1 MENIIRKENKLNS
14 LMGKYGKVIIAFSG
28 GIDSTLVLDTAVKVL
43 GKENVI
49 AAVAN
54 SELFTDTEFNSA
66 VKLAKKDGIE
76 VAEVKLNYLFNEEI
90 RNNRPSSW
98 YWMKKIF
105 YKKMNELKEKFS
117 ADIVLDGMIMDDN
130 NDFRPGLKARDEEGI
145 VSILQLAQIYK
156 VEVRKLAERRGLEN
170 WNKVASCSVSSRF
183 PYNTELT
190 NELINRVMKSEAYL
204 KVLGYKTVR
213 VRVQGNT
220 ARIEVP
226 IRETVSLINSMKEI
240 NRQLKL
246 YGFEYIT
253 LDLEGFKSGRMNDEL
268 SSGEKSKLV
277 N

>member
-66 VKLAKKDGIE
+66 VKLAKKAEIE

>member
-66 VKLAKKDGIE
+66 VKLAKKAGIE

>member
-1 MENIIRKENKLNS
+1 MENIMKKENELNS
-14 LMGKYGKVIIAFSG
+14 AMGKYSKVIVAFSG

-49 AAVAN
+49 AAIAN

-66 VKLAKKDGIE
+66 VKLASKFGVK
-76 VAEVKLNYLFNEEI
+76 VAEVNLNYLFNEEI

-105 YKKMNELKEKFS
+105 YKKMNELKAEFN

-145 VSILQLAQIYK
+145 ISILQLAQIYK
-156 VEVRKLAERRGLEN
+156 VEVRELAERRGLEN

-190 NELINRVMKSEAYL
+190 SVLINRVMKSEAYL
-204 KVLGYKTVR
+204 RKLGYKTVR
-213 VRVQGNT
+213 VRVQDKT

-226 IRETVSLINSMKEI
+226 VREMVSLINNMKEI

-268 SSGEKSKLV
+268 SAGEKSRLV